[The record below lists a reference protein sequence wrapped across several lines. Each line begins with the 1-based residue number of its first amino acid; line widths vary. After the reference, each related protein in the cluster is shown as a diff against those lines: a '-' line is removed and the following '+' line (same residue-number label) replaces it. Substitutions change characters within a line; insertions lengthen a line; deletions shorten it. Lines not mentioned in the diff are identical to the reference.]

1 MTRAHRK
8 FLRHST
14 RTLTEADSL
23 REMLEAL
30 HTAKV
35 RPAGEKRLGRKH
47 GIDRRSARS
56 QRLTP

>member
-8 FLRHST
+8 FLRHAT

-30 HTAKV
+30 HAACAK
-35 RPAGEKRLGRKH
+35 PAGEKRLGRKR

-56 QRLTP
+56 QR